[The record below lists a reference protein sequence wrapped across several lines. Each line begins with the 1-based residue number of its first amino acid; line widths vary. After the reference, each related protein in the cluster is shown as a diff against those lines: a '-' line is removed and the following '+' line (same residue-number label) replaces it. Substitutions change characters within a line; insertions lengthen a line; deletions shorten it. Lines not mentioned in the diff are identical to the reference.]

1 MFIVSNRISLAATQ
15 ISPFGSYFE
24 YSLHPCRAQPLCA
37 VFSERNPAPAR
48 GGLPGVG
55 KREYSYHDCQL
66 AMCARTAPPL
76 GHTRHCML
84 PRASEH
90 FNSTP
95 NTRPRGVFA
104 ALSWHWLPRAWTAR
118 PFSRA
123 PPVQSSQQTAGY
135 QACAAQGPQAY
146 RAARRAS
153 SRQGP
158 YAQHPLH
165 AAGGRRRRSVCRPEC
180 PPARAATPCLSA
192 PSRLSAAS
200 GGT

>member
-1 MFIVSNRISLAATQ
+1 MNIPSTPAVHNRCVLFSQRETLRRRAAGCRGLTGIFIPR
-15 ISPFGSYFE
+15 
-24 YSLHPCRAQPLCA
+24 
-37 VFSERNPAPAR
+37 
-48 GGLPGVG
+48 LPT
-55 KREYSYHDCQL
+55 L

-135 QACAAQGPQAY
+135 RACAAQGPQAY

-165 AAGGRRRRSVCRPEC
+165 AAGGRRRRSVCRPEW